1 VSAIVG
7 QPVREPFRL
16 GARAQDILVLAALVI
31 ATLIMLFPIF
41 LVLVTSFK
49 TPIDITSTSLKLF
62 FTPTLEN
69 YLALV
74 GLRPSEFQFDLWL
87 HFRNSVIAA
96 AGSTALAVLLGVPAA
111 YAFARVRFRGS
122 QSGMLFLLA
131 MRLLPPIATV
141 IPLFL
146 IMRQVGLLDTV
157 FALILAYTTFNLP
170 FFVWMMYSF
179 FLDLPRELEEAALI
193 DGATRWQAFVKVILP
208 LSRPGLAASAI
219 FCMVLA
225 WNDFLFAVTLTGRN
239 APTLPLLVSGF
250 VTDMGVA
257 WGIMMA
263 AGSVIVVP
271 VVLFTL
277 FTQRHLV
284 RGMTAG
290 AVKD

>member
-1 VSAIVG
+1 MSAIVG

-219 FCMVLA
+219 FCMVLS